1 MQQVACPAVKFSR
14 SVLRSSMA
22 LRILGPIILMKARAF
37 RKRGRRVSSADW
49 AEFWS
54 EVKRIYEKEDGNL
67 EAFNAEFPALEK
79 AIPAIAERLE
89 GSYSVVKPLGRGG
102 AGLVIRLLD
111 KHLEADRALK
121 LPRPRQEDMVDSVRN
136 EIDHL
141 NKIRHDNIIRVYDLG
156 TVTIPQYT
164 LPYPYFV
171 MDFVKG
177 VRSLRESVEDKLGA
191 AGSADRLPGITMWLA
206 QKLLAIAEALQYLHR
221 NRIIHFD
228 VKPAN
233 ILIDSEEKPIL
244 EADSKRSRLCQA

>member
-1 MQQVACPAVKFSR
+1 MSTT
-14 SVLRSSMA
+14 
-22 LRILGPIILMKARAF
+22 
-37 RKRGRRVSSADW
+37 DW
-49 AEFWS
+49 AEFWN

-67 EAFNAEFPALEK
+67 EAFEAEIPALEK
-79 AIPAIAERLE
+79 ALPAIADKLE
-89 GSYSVVKPLGRGG
+89 SSYKIVKPLGRGG
-102 AGLVIRLLD
+102 AGLVIRLFD

-156 TVTIPQYT
+156 TVKIPQYT

-177 VRSLRESVEDKLGA
+177 VRNLRESVEDKLRTVD
-191 AGSADRLPGITMWLA
+191 SADRLPGITMWLA
-206 QKLLAIAEALQYLHR
+206 RKLLAIAEALQYLHR
-221 NRIIHFD
+221 NQIIHFD

-244 EADSKRSRLCQA
+244 SDLV